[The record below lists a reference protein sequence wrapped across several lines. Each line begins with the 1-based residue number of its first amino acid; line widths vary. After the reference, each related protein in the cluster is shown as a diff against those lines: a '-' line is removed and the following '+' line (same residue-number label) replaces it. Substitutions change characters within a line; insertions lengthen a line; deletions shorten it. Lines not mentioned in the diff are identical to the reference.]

1 MQDDPLV
8 LLAALRDWFKKVGT
22 VMVAYS
28 GGVDSA
34 LLMAVA
40 HQAIGEKALACIG
53 TSPSLPERE
62 LNDALELARRVGANV
77 RVVKTEEMLDE
88 HYASNPD
95 NRCFYCKNELF
106 GKLEKIASD
115 EKIAVIV
122 DGNNASDLGDY
133 RPGRD
138 AAKKHE
144 VRSPLVELGITKEQ
158 IRAMAKVMNLPVWD
172 KPAMACL
179 ASRVPHGTPI
189 MPGLLQQ
196 IERAENVL
204 AALGFKQFRVR
215 HHGEIARV
223 ELPPEDFAR
232 AVEMRE
238 AIVSAVR
245 EAGYRF
251 VTLDLAGFRSGGMNG
266 AKNETHKTKTVK

>member
-8 LLAALRDWFKKVGT
+8 LLAALRDWFKKAGT

-40 HQAIGEKALACIG
+40 HQALGEKALACIG

-62 LNDALELARRVGANV
+62 LNEALALAQRVGANV
-77 RVVKTEEMLDE
+77 RVVKTEEFLDE

-106 GKLEKIASD
+106 GKLEKIAGD
-115 EKIAVIV
+115 ENIAVIV
-122 DGNNASDLGDY
+122 DGNNASDLGDF

-223 ELPPEDFAR
+223 ELPPEDLAR
-232 AVEMRE
+232 AIEMRE
-238 AIVSAVR
+238 AIVSAIR

-266 AKNETHKTKTVK
+266 AKNETQKTKTGK